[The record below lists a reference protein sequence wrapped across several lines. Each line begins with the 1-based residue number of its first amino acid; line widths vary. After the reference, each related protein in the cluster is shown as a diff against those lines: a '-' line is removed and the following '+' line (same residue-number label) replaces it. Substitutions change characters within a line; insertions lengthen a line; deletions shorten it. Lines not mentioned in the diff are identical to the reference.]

1 MIPYPLLYFIS
12 PFPFIIS
19 SLCPRLGKNSLL
31 LMRMRMIVVINLYVS
46 LTGLRN
52 VQVAGK
58 TLLLGV
64 VCEAVSAGN

>member
-1 MIPYPLLYFIS
+1 
-12 PFPFIIS
+12 
-19 SLCPRLGKNSLL
+19 
-31 LMRMRMIVVINLYVS
+31 MRMRMIVVINLYVS